1 MSRMSRKCWAGH
13 FCWLDLRNS
22 NAETDQGIY
31 GINASPTCLGW
42 ALVMKPAE
50 LSDVAVK
57 HELFRDIQGL
67 FSREQEHRK
76 DFSGGATVDFYMW
89 WPIAFFQMGEHW

>member
-1 MSRMSRKCWAGH
+1 
-13 FCWLDLRNS
+13 
-22 NAETDQGIY
+22 
-31 GINASPTCLGW
+31 
-42 ALVMKPAE
+42 MKPAE